1 MQADTLDGGFADPAT
16 DAAHAFRAVMEA
28 DATPQSVLIS
38 AHIRKAPSPADTSYP
53 CIVV

>member
-28 DATPQSVLIS
+28 
-38 AHIRKAPSPADTSYP
+38 RKRKPRRE
-53 CIVV
+53 VVSKRYLQKRQTQQHQ